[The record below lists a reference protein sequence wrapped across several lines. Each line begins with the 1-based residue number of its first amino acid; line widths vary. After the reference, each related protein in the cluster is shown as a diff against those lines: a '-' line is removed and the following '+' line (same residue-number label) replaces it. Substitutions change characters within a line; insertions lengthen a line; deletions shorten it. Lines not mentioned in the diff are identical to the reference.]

1 MSHVSSALHLT
12 SQCQEPLASQGLMSQ
27 GLMSHVASQSEG
39 AGTLAAEG
47 KLAAAKGCR
56 QRERTWALGI
66 LEASVGELPHLLLER
81 PRHGE
86 ERVASRVG
94 ACLEHLRLASLHVA
108 C

>member
-47 KLAAAKGCR
+47 RLAAAKGCR
-56 QRERTWALGI
+56 RGNAPG
-66 LEASVGELPHLLLER
+66 H
-81 PRHGE
+81 
-86 ERVASRVG
+86 
-94 ACLEHLRLASLHVA
+94 LASWKLPSES
-108 C
+108 CRTCCWNGLDMERSE